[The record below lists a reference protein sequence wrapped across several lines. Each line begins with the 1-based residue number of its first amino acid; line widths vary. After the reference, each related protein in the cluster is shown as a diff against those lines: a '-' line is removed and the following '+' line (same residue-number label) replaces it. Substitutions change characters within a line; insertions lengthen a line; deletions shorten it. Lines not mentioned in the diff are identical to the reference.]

1 MNKHKKERREDRIS
15 SLPDEILCR
24 ILSFYPDTKYA
35 VGTSTLSRRW
45 IDLWTRVPVLQF
57 DYKEDHTKDDDYDG
71 DVEAFIC
78 FVDKVISRNIS
89 PNIEK
94 FRFHYNK
101 YLGEHLLRIN
111 DWVQT
116 AISLK
121 VVELDLQLYFYDCD
135 DASDGLCLLHCESL
149 QVLNINMDVRLR
161 IPNLDC
167 FINLKKFYIVLKS
180 TYNELTSKLFS
191 GLPKLEGLFI
201 ILGNI
206 SYCSDFNIVEPALKV
221 LRF

>member
-1 MNKHKKERREDRIS
+1 M
-15 SLPDEILCR
+15 
-24 ILSFYPDTKYA
+24 
-35 VGTSTLSRRW
+35 
-45 IDLWTRVPVLQF
+45 
-57 DYKEDHTKDDDYDG
+57 
-71 DVEAFIC
+71 
-78 FVDKVISRNIS
+78 
-89 PNIEK
+89 
-94 FRFHYNK
+94 
-101 YLGEHLLRIN
+101 LRIN